1 MAVIK
6 FGPRGTRERV
16 NLLRNEDGQ
25 ALVITLLS
33 LTILLG
39 FVGLATDV
47 GTLFYTKRQLQ
58 IAADSAGHCGR
69 HPERRGCGRLSAGE
83 TRRNE

>member
-1 MAVIK
+1 MRTLIK
-6 FGPRGTRERV
+6 
-16 NLLRNEDGQ
+16 NDDGQ
-25 ALVITLLS
+25 ALIITLLT

-58 IAADSAGHCGR
+58 TAADSAALAASEANLGTT
-69 HPERRGCGRLSAGE
+69 LY
-83 TRRNE
+83 